1 VNTLEAIT
9 RFVVPASVVRQT
21 DSQLRAAGRTRS
33 ECFVLWSGM
42 RERNTFRIRTSHV
55 PRQTAYRFSD
65 GLCVRVEGDEL
76 HRLNVWLFEHGQQ
89 LAVQVHSHPT
99 EAYHSET
106 DDTYPIVTVRGGFSL
121 VVPNFG
127 RTGLHGS
134 GVAYY
139 RLGISGWD
147 ELSLDEAKRII
158 EFEDS
163 DDGTC

>member
-1 VNTLEAIT
+1 MNTLEAIT
-9 RFVVPASVVRQT
+9 RFLVPAGVIRET
-21 DSQLRAAGRTRS
+21 DGQLRDAGRTRS
-33 ECFVLWSGM
+33 ECFVLWSGVQ
-42 RERNTFRIRTSHV
+42 EHDTLQIRTAHV

-76 HRLNVWLFEHGQQ
+76 HRLNVWLFEHGER

-106 DDTYPIVTVRGGFSL
+106 DDTYPIVTVRGGLSL

-127 RTGLHGS
+127 RAGLLGN

-139 RLGISGWD
+139 RLGFSGWD
-147 ELSLDEAKRII
+147 ELPLDEAKRMIQ
-158 EFEDS
+158 FGD
-163 DDGTC
+163 

>member
-1 VNTLEAIT
+1 VTTLEAIA
-9 RFVVPASVVRQT
+9 RFLVPAAVIRET
-21 DSQLRAAGRTRS
+21 DGQLRAAGYARS
-33 ECFVLWSGM
+33 ECFVLWSGVQ
-42 RERNTFRIRTSHV
+42 EHDTFQIRTAHV
-55 PRQTAYRFSD
+55 PRQTAYRSPD

-76 HRLNVWLFEHGQQ
+76 HRLNVWLFEHGEH

-106 DDTYPIVTVRGGFSL
+106 DDTYPIVTVRGGLSL

-127 RTGLHGS
+127 RAGLLGN

-139 RLGISGWD
+139 RLGFSGWD

-158 EFEDS
+158 QWGD
-163 DDGTC
+163 